1 MPKWWNMGFAW
12 VSLITASAFNVH
24 LVSKD
29 PALTAEHDAAVAEYK
44 EKRNLD
50 WDWASSDLECQVFEN
65 CVHLEIQSTARCEN
79 QLKVFMYLT
88 DEHDE
93 WVDAADTVL
102 KSPREDGSAIVEV
115 GVNRDDFEFF
125 MVGDVRCTQSV
136 PTIEGLI

>member
-1 MPKWWNMGFAW
+1 MPKWWNMGFSLM
-12 VSLITASAFNVH
+12 SLITASAFSVH
-24 LVSKD
+24 LVLKD
-29 PALTAEHDAAVAEYK
+29 PALTGEHDTAVVEYT
-44 EKRNLD
+44 EKSKLD
-50 WDWASSDLECQVFEN
+50 WDWASSDLECQLFKN

-79 QLKVFMYLT
+79 QLMVFMYLT
-88 DEHDE
+88 DEHNE

-136 PTIEGLI
+136 PTIEALI